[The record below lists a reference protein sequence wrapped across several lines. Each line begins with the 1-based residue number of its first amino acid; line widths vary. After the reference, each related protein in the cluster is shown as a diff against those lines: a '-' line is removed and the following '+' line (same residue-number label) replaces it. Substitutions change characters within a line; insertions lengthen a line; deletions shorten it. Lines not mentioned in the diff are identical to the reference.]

1 MTNPVVNFSSNQTLS
16 NPLPST
22 SDVQAMI
29 DSDLASTF
37 PIYDNALAYS
47 TNDIVVYSGM
57 FYKALSNISSGGGV
71 PTTNAQWERKARLEY
86 TTTATAA
93 GTTTL
98 TGLST
103 EIQFFTGATTQ
114 TVQMPVVSTLS
125 LGRQWIIYNKSSG
138 VLTINSSGSNAITTI
153 PAGNFAYITC
163 ILITGTT
170 AVSWAYDVVGSLPTS
185 GTNLTLSGYL
195 NEAKGSDIASA
206 TTTDIGAATGNYI
219 DVTGTTTIT
228 GLGTIQAG
236 TRRIVRFTG
245 ALTLTHNGTS
255 LILPNATNITTVA
268 SDVACFIS
276 LGSGNWRCVWYTRST
291 WTGSGSDVKATSPTL
306 VTPVLGVATATTI
319 NKVALTAPATGS
331 TLTILD
337 GKTLTANKSLTL
349 EGTDSTTHT
358 FPSTSSSVARI
369 DAAQSFTGTQTFNNY
384 LQLSENGGILLDQTL
399 SADGKFSIS
408 KGRIGTLGETISSV
422 GTLVYYKASDSR
434 WWRTDSDA
442 AATSVD
448 VPLALVCVT
457 GNAGDD
463 VQLMEEGVMR
473 SDALFPTLTIGAPVY
488 IGSSAGAIQVAKP
501 TSGFIRVVGYGDTA
515 DALIFK
521 PSNGFYEIGETVVAF
536 TAGSGTITIHS
547 AADTITWKKESG
559 YCTVTGYLLVSGVST
574 PSGAWNMTGLPYTA
588 KSGNQSRTGFG
599 ANASGLNFG
608 DSIPVVA
615 YVPEGNSVV
624 TIQKVTNGV
633 LGNLAG
639 DVVTNT
645 ELVLGF
651 TYPTST

>member
-1 MTNPVVNFSSNQTLS
+1 MTNTVVNFSSNQTLS

-319 NKVALTAPATGS
+319 NKLTITAPATGS

-337 GKTLTANKSLTL
+337 GKTLTSNKTL
-349 EGTDSTTHT
+349 IFDGTDSTTHT

-463 VQLMEEGVMR
+463 VQLM
-473 SDALFPTLTIGAPVY
+473 
-488 IGSSAGAIQVAKP
+488 
-501 TSGFIRVVGYGDTA
+501 
-515 DALIFK
+515 
-521 PSNGFYEIGETVVAF
+521 
-536 TAGSGTITIHS
+536 
-547 AADTITWKKESG
+547 
-559 YCTVTGYLLVSGVST
+559 
-574 PSGAWNMTGLPYTA
+574 
-588 KSGNQSRTGFG
+588 GN
-599 ANASGLNFG
+599 
-608 DSIPVVA
+608 
-615 YVPEGNSVV
+615 
-624 TIQKVTNGV
+624 
-633 LGNLAG
+633 
-639 DVVTNT
+639 
-645 ELVLGF
+645 
-651 TYPTST
+651 